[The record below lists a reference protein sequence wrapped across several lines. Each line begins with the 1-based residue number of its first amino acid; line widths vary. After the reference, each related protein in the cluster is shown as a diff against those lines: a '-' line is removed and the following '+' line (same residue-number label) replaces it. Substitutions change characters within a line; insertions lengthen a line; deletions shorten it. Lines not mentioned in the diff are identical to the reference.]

1 MLNSLNKSICLE
13 VSKELKIPYEQV
25 IDIVES
31 SSLYIKH
38 VMENSGFETVH
49 LPYFGKFK
57 VNPNRLKY
65 YNEGRIKKRSHGV
78 I

>member
-1 MLNSLNKSICLE
+1 MLDKLNRELCLE
-13 VSKELKIPYEQV
+13 VSKEQKVPYEQV
-25 IDIVES
+25 ISIVENT
-31 SSLYIKH
+31 SLYIKH
-38 VMENSGFETVH
+38 VMENSGFEIVH